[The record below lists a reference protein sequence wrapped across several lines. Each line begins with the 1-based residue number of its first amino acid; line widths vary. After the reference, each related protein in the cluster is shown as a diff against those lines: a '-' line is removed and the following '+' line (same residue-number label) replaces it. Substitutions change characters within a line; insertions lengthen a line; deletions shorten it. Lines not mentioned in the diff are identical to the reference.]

1 MASIALESLFALE
14 CSKENTG
21 ANNRERTRESM
32 WGDFDGQRGER
43 GFEAYTTIKA
53 LRLRSII
60 DILITSIAIEVL
72 RAR

>member
-21 ANNRERTRESM
+21 ANNRESM

-43 GFEAYTTIKA
+43 GFEASTTIKA
-53 LRLRSII
+53 LRLRSKI

>member
-1 MASIALESLFALE
+1 MASIALESLFALQ

-43 GFEAYTTIKA
+43 GFEASTTIKA
-53 LRLRSII
+53 LR
-60 DILITSIAIEVL
+60 
-72 RAR
+72 